1 MKLTLLQRLIVFVI
15 QFKYKH
21 NLQPT
26 YNYKVGDKVRYNW
39 KGKVMLR
46 PVIND
51 RADDVL
57 IIHEVKH
64 KRNEFI
70 NYQNTRTK
78 KRGWVDAYWL
88 KKA

>member
-1 MKLTLLQRLIVFVI
+1 MKLKLLQRLIEFVI
-15 QFKYKH
+15 QFKYKY

-26 YNYKVGDKVRYNW
+26 YNYKVGEKVKYNW

-57 IIHEVKH
+57 IINEVKH

-70 NYQNTRTK
+70 NYQNTKTK

-88 KKA
+88 KRA

>member
-1 MKLTLLQRLIVFVI
+1 MKLTLLQRLIEFVI
-15 QFKYKH
+15 QFKYKY

-26 YNYKVGDKVRYNW
+26 YNYKVGEKVKYNW

-57 IIHEVKH
+57 IINEVKH

-70 NYQNTRTK
+70 NYQNTKTK

-88 KKA
+88 KRA

>member
-1 MKLTLLQRLIVFVI
+1 MKLTLLQRLIEFVI
-15 QFKYKH
+15 QFKYKY

-26 YNYKVGDKVRYNW
+26 YNYKVGEKVKYNW

-57 IIHEVKH
+57 IINEVKH

-70 NYQNTRTK
+70 NYQNTKQRNED
-78 KRGWVDAYWL
+78 G
-88 KKA
+88 